1 MLSASLQTDLI
12 LTLTKYLKKY
22 EGLDGTELAISES
35 QERMA
40 VVVRAEYLDK
50 FIEYSNNENLE
61 ATKVAY
67 VTDENRLVMN
77 WRGKTI
83 CDISRDFL
91 NTNGVTPEYGY

>member
-1 MLSASLQTDLI
+1 
-12 LTLTKYLKKY
+12 
-22 EGLDGTELAISES
+22 
-35 QERMA
+35 MA
-40 VVVRAEYLDK
+40 VVVRAEDSDK

-91 NTNGVTPEYGY
+91 NTNGATKNTDIEVVLPDTENSFFKQEVGY

>member
-1 MLSASLQTDLI
+1 
-12 LTLTKYLKKY
+12 
-22 EGLDGTELAISES
+22 
-35 QERMA
+35 MA
-40 VVVRAEYLDK
+40 VVVRAEDSDK

-91 NTNGVTPEYGY
+91 NTNGATKNTDIEVVLPDTENSFFKQEVVTDVKAKWLETLQT